1 MDEELLKKIQSLED
15 KIDQSYK
22 MLKAAKNMFM
32 WNLILSLVFFL
43 LPLIAI
49 IFLLPSMI
57 STITS
62 SYSGLL

>member
-1 MDEELLKKIQSLED
+1 MDEELLKKIQELEN

-22 MLKAAKNMFM
+22 MLKTAKNMFM